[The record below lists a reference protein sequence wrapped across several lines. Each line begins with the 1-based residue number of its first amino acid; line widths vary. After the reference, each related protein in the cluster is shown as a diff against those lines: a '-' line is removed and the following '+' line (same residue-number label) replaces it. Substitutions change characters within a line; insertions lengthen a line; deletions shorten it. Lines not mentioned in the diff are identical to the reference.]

1 VSATL
6 PTQTPSSST
15 PSALGA
21 ELPCTII
28 RPGGGGLRAEAREL
42 WEFRE
47 LLLFLVWRNVK
58 IRYKQTALGAS
69 WAVLQPLLLMVVF
82 TIFLGRLGGIESKLP
97 SELPYPVFAFAA
109 LVPWTLFAQGIANG
123 ADSLVGNSN
132 LVSKIYFPRLLLPL
146 AAICSFLVDFVIA
159 LAVLVAL
166 MLAYGVA
173 PPGVEVL
180 LIVPLTLLALATSVA
195 VGVGLAAVNVRFRDV
210 RYAVPFLV
218 QLWLFASPIA
228 YPASQVPESWRLVY
242 GLNPMAGVVEGF
254 RWALLGQDWSPGP
267 MIAVSVGVTCLLLVV
282 SALYFVR
289 TERTF
294 ADIV

>member
-1 VSATL
+1 MSATL
-6 PTQTPSSST
+6 PQ
-15 PSALGA
+15 LGP
-21 ELPCTII
+21 ELPRTVI

-42 WEFRE
+42 WAFRE

-69 WAVLQPLLLMVVF
+69 WAVLQPVLLMVVF

-97 SELPYPVFAFAA
+97 DGLPYPIFTFAA

-123 ADSLVGNSN
+123 ADSLVGNSS

-159 LAVLVAL
+159 LAVLTLL
-166 MLAYGVA
+166 MIAYGVA
-173 PPGVEVL
+173 PPGPEVL

-218 QLWLFASPIA
+218 QIWLFASPIA
-228 YPASQVPESWRLVY
+228 YPASQVPEGWRLVY

-267 MIAVSVGVTCLLLVV
+267 MIAVSVGVTCLLLVG
-282 SALYFVR
+282 SLLYFVR